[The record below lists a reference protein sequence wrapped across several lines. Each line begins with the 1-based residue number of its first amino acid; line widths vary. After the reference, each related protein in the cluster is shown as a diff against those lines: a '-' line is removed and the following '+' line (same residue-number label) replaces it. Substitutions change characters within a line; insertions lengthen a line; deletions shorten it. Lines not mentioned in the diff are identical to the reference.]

1 VRGQTN
7 LPNLSCCTLSTA
19 LCPRAAARRLNI
31 PHIKRPTPM
40 HHSRTTARLG
50 FTLVE
55 LLIVIA
61 IIAVLMGLSL
71 SVMSGLTS
79 QAEQEATN
87 ATIRKLDGLLQQRM
101 EAFYRAFTGPRK
113 NAAVDIVS
121 GLLARQEIFGVR
133 EEVKEIIAKKRLFRF
148 EFPQRFA
155 ERAIEEHGSNF
166 DSPRPQVSLTI
177 GTQTIYLPN
186 SIFFAIAAPAARQRL
201 TEKPTTEGGSANPT
215 PAEVLAEAN
224 RAFSQ
229 HRPETESAELLYF
242 ALTSSTS
249 YGVPQVDTDY
259 FTNREVADTDG
270 DGLPEFIDAWGF
282 PLRYYRWPTRLI
294 DRNAPFPFQPVLS
307 DPNDPTD
314 IRTPNGGQRQIIGQE
329 RQIATTLMKAL
340 ASPPVMM
347 PNGTIPRD
355 MLLID
360 PDDPVGRLYSELE
373 RLDGTNGKPLL
384 RAFFSEGTETPA
396 DVSDDYHTPDT
407 FHAPLIVSPG
417 PDEALGLYEPN
428 DFANRGVL
436 AQPSDY
442 EALLDNIS
450 NLNRRAGAR
459 R

>member
-1 VRGQTN
+1 
-7 LPNLSCCTLSTA
+7 
-19 LCPRAAARRLNI
+19 
-31 PHIKRPTPM
+31 M

-101 EAFYRAFTGPRK
+101 EAFDRAFTGARK
-113 NAAVDIVS
+113 DSAVGIVS
-121 GLLARQEIFGVR
+121 GLMASQQIFGVR
-133 EEVKEIIAKKRLFRF
+133 QEVLEILAKKRSFRF

-155 ERAIEEHGSNF
+155 ERLLEEHGPNQT
-166 DSPRPQVSLTI
+166 SPAPQVAN
-177 GTQTIYLPN
+177 LPN

-201 TEKPTTEGGSANPT
+201 VDGGNAAPT
-215 PAEVLAEAN
+215 PQQVLTETTA
-224 RAFSQ
+224 AFAR

-294 DRNAPFPFQPVLS
+294 DITAPNPFQPVLS
-307 DPNDPTD
+307 NKADSTD
-314 IRTPNGGQRQIIGQE
+314 TRTIAKAE
-329 RQIATTLMKAL
+329 RDITELVFRGL
-340 ASPPVMM
+340 AAPPVLM
-347 PNGTIPRD
+347 PNGATPRD

-373 RLDGTNGKPLL
+373 RLDGTNGKPLF
-384 RAFFSEGTETPA
+384 ATEFNEA
-396 DVSDDYHTPDT
+396 NYHTPDT
-407 FHAPLIVSPG
+407 FHVPLIISAG
-417 PDEALGLYEPN
+417 PDEELGLREPSDPRDIN
-428 DFANRGVL
+428 GAEGKFGNL
-436 AQPSDY
+436 AQLADTTVQAPQPSSATV

>member
-1 VRGQTN
+1 M
-7 LPNLSCCTLSTA
+7 LPAKT
-19 LCPRAAARRLNI
+19 R
-31 PHIKRPTPM
+31 H
-40 HHSRTTARLG
+40 G

-101 EAFYRAFTGPRK
+101 EAFDRAFTGARED
-113 NAAVDIVS
+113 AAVRIVNS
-121 GLLARQEIFGVR
+121 LLATQQIFGVR
-133 EEVKEIIAKKRLFRF
+133 QEVMEILAKKRSFRF

-155 ERAIEEHGSNF
+155 ERLLEEHGANL
-166 DSPRPQVSLTI
+166 DSPVPQVSFI
-177 GTQTIYLPN
+177 DANNNKISLPD
-186 SIFFAIAAPAARQRL
+186 SLYYAIAAPAARQRL
-201 TEKPTTEGGSANPT
+201 ADIGITAPT
-215 PAEVLAEAN
+215 PTELMDHPAEGVLT
-224 RAFSQ
+224 RFKR

-282 PLRYYRWPTRLI
+282 PLRFYRWPTRLI
-294 DRNAPFPFQPVLS
+294 DITAPNPFQPVLS
-307 DPNDPTD
+307 DPADSTD
-314 IRTPNGGQRQIIGQE
+314 TRTIATAE
-329 RQIATTLMKAL
+329 RQITQLVFRGL
-340 ASPPVMM
+340 AAPPVVM
-347 PNGTIPRD
+347 PNGALPRD
-355 MLLID
+355 VLLID

-373 RLDGTNGKPLL
+373 RLDGTNGKPLF
-384 RAFFSEGTETPA
+384 ATEFNE
-396 DVSDDYHTPDT
+396 VNYHTPDT
-407 FHAPLIVSPG
+407 FHAPLIISAG
-417 PDEALGLYEPN
+417 PDEELGLREPVET
-428 DFANRGVL
+428 DGVKGIFGNL
-436 AQPSDY
+436 AQLAGTTVQNPGPSSATID
-442 EALLDNIS
+442 ALLDNIS

>member
-1 VRGQTN
+1 MLHKPSN
-7 LPNLSCCTLSTA
+7 
-19 LCPRAAARRLNI
+19 
-31 PHIKRPTPM
+31 
-40 HHSRTTARLG
+40 TARLG

-87 ATIRKLDGLLQQRM
+87 TTIRKLDGLLQQRM
-101 EAFYRAFTGPRK
+101 EAFDRAFKGARK
-113 NAAVDIVS
+113 DSAVNIVG
-121 GLLARQEIFGVR
+121 GLLASQQIFGVR
-133 EEVKEIIAKKRLFRF
+133 QEVIEILAKKRSFRF

-155 ERAIEEHGSNF
+155 ERLLEEHGPSQNA
-166 DSPRPQVSLTI
+166 PAPQVAN
-177 GTQTIYLPN
+177 LPN

-201 TEKPTTEGGSANPT
+201 VDAGKAALDTDI
-215 PAEVLAEAN
+215 LAEATN
-224 RAFSQ
+224 AFSR

-242 ALTSSTS
+242 ALTASTS

-294 DRNAPFPFQPVLS
+294 DITAPNPFQPILS
-307 DPNDPTD
+307 NQSDSTD
-314 IRTPNGGQRQIIGQE
+314 TRAIAKAE
-329 RQIATTLMKAL
+329 RDITQLIFRGL
-340 ASPPVMM
+340 AAPPVIM
-347 PNGTIPRD
+347 PNGATPRD
-355 MLLID
+355 VLLID

-373 RLDGTNGKPLL
+373 RLDGTNGKPLF
-384 RAFFSEGTETPA
+384 ATEFNEA
-396 DVSDDYHTPDT
+396 NYHTPDT
-407 FHAPLIVSPG
+407 FHAPLIISAG
-417 PDEALGLYEPN
+417 PDEELGLREPIDTN
-428 DFANRGVL
+428 GGQGVFGNL
-436 AQPSDY
+436 AQLADTTVQSPQPSSNTL

>member
-1 VRGQTN
+1 M
-7 LPNLSCCTLSTA
+7 LPSKT
-19 LCPRAAARRLNI
+19 R
-31 PHIKRPTPM
+31 H
-40 HHSRTTARLG
+40 G

-101 EAFYRAFTGPRK
+101 EAFDRAFTGARED
-113 NAAVDIVS
+113 AAVRIVNS
-121 GLLARQEIFGVR
+121 LLATQQIFGVR
-133 EEVKEIIAKKRLFRF
+133 QEVMEILAKKRSFRF

-155 ERAIEEHGSNF
+155 ERLLEEHGANL
-166 DSPRPQVSLTI
+166 DSPVPQVSFI
-177 GTQTIYLPN
+177 DANNNKISLPD
-186 SIFFAIAAPAARQRL
+186 SLYYAIAAPAARQRL
-201 TEKPTTEGGSANPT
+201 ADIGVIPQDDNDLKNHVTEG
-215 PAEVLAEAN
+215 VLT
-224 RAFSQ
+224 RFRR

-282 PLRYYRWPTRLI
+282 PLRFYRWPTRLI
-294 DRNAPFPFQPVLS
+294 DITAPNPFQPVLS
-307 DPNDPTD
+307 DPADSTD
-314 IRTPNGGQRQIIGQE
+314 IRTIATAE
-329 RQIATTLMKAL
+329 RQITQLVFRGL
-340 ASPPVMM
+340 AAPPVVM
-347 PNGTIPRD
+347 PNGALPRD
-355 MLLID
+355 VLLID

-373 RLDGTNGKPLL
+373 RLDGTNGKPLFAL
-384 RAFFSEGTETPA
+384 EFNE
-396 DVSDDYHTPDT
+396 VNYHTPDT
-407 FHAPLIVSPG
+407 FHAPLIISAG
-417 PDEALGLYEPN
+417 PDEELGLREPVET
-428 DFANRGVL
+428 DGVKGIFGNL
-436 AQPSDY
+436 AQLAGTTVQNPGPSSATID
-442 EALLDNIS
+442 ALLDNIS

>member
-1 VRGQTN
+1 
-7 LPNLSCCTLSTA
+7 
-19 LCPRAAARRLNI
+19 
-31 PHIKRPTPM
+31 M

-101 EAFYRAFTGPRK
+101 EAFDRAFTGARK
-113 NAAVDIVS
+113 DSAVGIVS
-121 GLLARQEIFGVR
+121 GLMASQQIFGVR
-133 EEVKEIIAKKRLFRF
+133 QEVLEILAKKRSFRF

-155 ERAIEEHGSNF
+155 ERLLEEHGPNQT
-166 DSPRPQVSLTI
+166 SPAPQVAN
-177 GTQTIYLPN
+177 LPN

-201 TEKPTTEGGSANPT
+201 VDGGNAAPT
-215 PAEVLAEAN
+215 PQQVLTETTA
-224 RAFSQ
+224 AFAR

-294 DRNAPFPFQPVLS
+294 DRNAPFPFQPILS

-314 IRTPNGGQRQIIGQE
+314 IRTPSGGQRQIIGQE

-417 PDEALGLYEPN
+417 PDEVLGLYEPN
-428 DFANRGVL
+428 DFTNRGVL